1 MGDEMNNKDYM
12 ESNRRLWNERTPIH
26 VKSDMYAVDE
36 FKKGKNSLRSI
47 EMEEL
52 EDVSGKTM
60 LHLQCHFGQD
70 TLSWARL
77 GAKVTGVDFSDDAIV
92 YAKKLSS
99 EIGIKAEFI
108 SCNIYE
114 LDQKLKGKYDI
125 VFTSYGV
132 LPWLPDIKEWARI
145 ISHFVK
151 PGGIFYIVESHP
163 FGNTFADENVQDLEV
178 YYSYFQSP
186 QPMHFPPGPSYA
198 DRNSKL
204 KNPSYE
210 WFHTI
215 SDIMNSLIANG
226 LSIQFLHEFPFS
238 VYQSLP
244 FLEKGDD
251 GWWYL
256 PNSRKD
262 APLLFSLMARKDA
275 PNY

>member
-1 MGDEMNNKDYM
+1 MKNKYYM
-12 ESNRRLWNERTPIH
+12 ESNRRLWNEKTPIH

-36 FKKGKNSLRSI
+36 FKKGTTSLHSI
-47 EMEEL
+47 ELEEFG
-52 EDVSGKTM
+52 DVSDKTM

-77 GAKVTGVDFSDDAIV
+77 GAKVTGVDFSDEAIV

-99 EIGIKAEFI
+99 EIGIEADFVC
-108 SCNIYE
+108 CNIYE
-114 LDQKLKGKYDI
+114 LDKKLRGQFDI

-132 LPWLPDIKEWARI
+132 LAWFPDLKEWARI
-145 ISHFVK
+145 ISHFLK

-163 FGNTFADENVQDLEV
+163 FGNTFADEDVQDLEV
-178 YYSYFQSP
+178 CYSYFQGSKA
-186 QPMHFPPGPSYA
+186 MHFPPGPSYA

-204 KNPSYE
+204 ENPSYE

-215 SDIMNSLIANG
+215 SDIINSLVANG
-226 LSIQFLHEFPFS
+226 LLIQFLHEFPFC
-238 VYQSLP
+238 VYQCLP

-251 GWWYL
+251 GRWYL

-262 APLLFSLMARKDA
+262 IPFLFSLMAKKSA
-275 PNY
+275 

>member
-1 MGDEMNNKDYM
+1 MKSKDYM
-12 ESNRRLWNERTPIH
+12 ESNRHLWNEMTPIH

-36 FKKGKNSLRSI
+36 FRKGKNSLHSI

-108 SCNIYE
+108 LCNIYE

-132 LPWLPDIKEWARI
+132 LPWLPDLKEWARI
-145 ISHFVK
+145 IGHFLK

-163 FGNTFADENVQDLEV
+163 FGNTFADDDVQDLEV

-186 QPMHFPPGPSYA
+186 QPMHFPPEPTYA

-238 VYQSLP
+238 VYQCLP

-256 PNSRKD
+256 PDSRKD
-262 APLLFSLMARKDA
+262 VPFMFSLMAKKEA
-275 PNY
+275 TNY